1 MTFFF
6 ETIILASACWYD
18 SSNPPMKKKKSDNQF
33 PADFKNNPF
42 RPLRGF
48 TPQTPSAKKTAP
60 LPRRK
65 AQQTEDDSAL
75 FLLAVEGARR
85 IEGDEGPA
93 AGPAMQKTAEK
104 REAAVTEDRELF
116 LKAMQKIGTTLRD
129 RLPVEAELDEPERQA
144 PTSRMRQ
151 LKRGSIR
158 IGDELD
164 LHGYLRDE
172 ALAELERFIASACNR
187 GLDAV
192 LVITGKGVNSPEGPV
207 LKGAA
212 ATWLGGRGKGMVAE
226 FLPAPRDKGGSGAYV
241 VFLKK
246 K

>member
-1 MTFFF
+1 
-6 ETIILASACWYD
+6 
-18 SSNPPMKKKKSDNQF
+18 MKKKKSEKLP
-33 PADFKNNPF
+33 PADFKNTPF
-42 RPLRGF
+42 KSLKGLTPPPLVR
-48 TPQTPSAKKTAP
+48 QKTTA

-65 AQQTEDDSAL
+65 EINPEDESEL
-75 FLLAVEGARR
+75 FLRAVSGARR
-85 IEGDEGPA
+85 IEGDEESAEGPA
-93 AGPAMQKTAEK
+93 IRKTAEK
-104 REAAVTEDRELF
+104 RDAAVTEDRELF

-129 RLPVEAELDEPERQA
+129 RLPEEAELDEPERRA

-164 LHGYLRDE
+164 LHGYVRDE
-172 ALAELERFIASACNR
+172 ALARLERFIAGACNR

-207 LKGAA
+207 LRWAA
-212 ATWLGGRGKGMVAE
+212 ASWLGGRGKGMIAE
-226 FLPAPRDKGGSGAYV
+226 FSPAPRDKGGSGAYV

-246 K
+246 N

>member
-1 MTFFF
+1 
-6 ETIILASACWYD
+6 
-18 SSNPPMKKKKSDNQF
+18 MKKKKSDNQF

-42 RPLRGF
+42 KPLRGF
-48 TPQTPSAKKTAP
+48 IPQTPSAKKTETFP
-60 LPRRK
+60 PRK
-65 AQQTEDDSAL
+65 EQPSEDDDAL
-75 FLLAVEGARR
+75 FLRAVSGARK
-85 IEGDEGPA
+85 IEKDEEPA
-93 AGPAMQKTAEK
+93 AGPANQKKAGK
-104 REAAVTEDRELF
+104 KPDVAASEDHELF

-129 RLPVEAELDEPERQA
+129 RKPEEEEFDEPHRLA

-172 ALAELERFIASACNR
+172 ALARLERFIAGACNR

-207 LKGAA
+207 LRGAA
-212 ATWLGGRGKGMVAE
+212 AAWLGGRGKGMIAE
-226 FLPAPRDKGGSGAYV
+226 FSPAPRDKGGSGAYV

-246 K
+246 NC